1 MNKLS
6 IAFAKTFAIASAMMV
21 STLVIG
27 CKENTTEPAG
37 NQEYDSQAAA
47 DLQASALGTES
58 GGAGVS
64 FADVNSLSQS
74 GFIAG
79 TMFDSKG
86 SSPMSRDTSFDPV
99 TKLHT
104 LIITRT
110 GSQGKFSFNSLITY
124 QYTFYDVS
132 GAPMDKYI
140 KGTTDKITVSVAK
153 QKSKDFGDRLDVD
166 DTASGSWT
174 ITNIISG
181 IPILNGSFLRSGTD
195 IFHTVANGDRTFT
208 HSFTINFMADTL
220 VRDADKGHVYLKGP
234 ASSHFTATTP
244 KGYII
249 TRDTKITF
257 NGDGTAILEV
267 TRTSGDGT
275 VDTYTIDVKVGIFK
289 RFGK

>member
-1 MNKLS
+1 MNKLTL
-6 IAFAKTFAIASAMMV
+6 AFAKTFAVALAIMISA
-21 STLVIG
+21 LVIG

-86 SSPMSRDTSFDPV
+86 SNPMSRDTSFDPV

-104 LIITRT
+104 LVITRSDT
-110 GSQGKFSFNSLITY
+110 VGKYSFNALITY
-124 QYTFYDVS
+124 QYTFYDAS
-132 GAPMDKYI
+132 GAAMDKFV
-140 KGTTDKITVSVAK
+140 KGVTDKITVSVAK

-166 DTASGSWT
+166 NTASGNWT
-174 ITNIISG
+174 ITSILSG
-181 IPILNGSFLRSGTD
+181 TPVLNGTFSRNGTVV
-195 IFHTVANGDRTFT
+195 FRTLANGDRTFT
-208 HSFTINFMADTL
+208 HSFTINFVGDIL
-220 VRDADKGHVYLKGP
+220 VKDADKHVYLKGP
-234 ASSHFTATTP
+234 ATSHFEATTA
-244 KGYII
+244 KGYNVI
-249 TRDTKITF
+249 RDTKITF
-257 NGDGTAILEV
+257 NGDGTALLEV

-275 VDTYTIDVKVGIFK
+275 VDTYTIDVKVGVFK

>member
-6 IAFAKTFAIASAMMV
+6 IAFAKTFAIALTLMISA
-21 STLVIG
+21 LVIG
-27 CKENTTEPAG
+27 CKDNSTEPAA

-104 LIITRT
+104 LVITRSDT
-110 GSQGKFSFNSLITY
+110 VGKYSFNALITY
-124 QYTFYDVS
+124 QYTFYDAS
-132 GAPMDKYI
+132 GAAMDKFV
-140 KGTTDKITVSVAK
+140 KGVTDKITVSVAK

-166 DTASGSWT
+166 NTASGSWT
-174 ITNIISG
+174 ITSILSG
-181 IPILNGSFLRSGTD
+181 TPVLNGTFSRNGTVV
-195 IFHTVANGDRTFT
+195 FHTLANGDRTFT
-208 HSFTINFMADTL
+208 HSFTINFVGDIL
-220 VRDADKGHVYLKGP
+220 VKDADKHVYLKGP
-234 ASSHFTATTP
+234 ATSHFEATTP
-244 KGYII
+244 KGYTIV
-249 TRDTKITF
+249 RDTKITF
-257 NGDGTAILEV
+257 NGDGTALLEV

-275 VDTYTIDVKVGIFK
+275 VDTYTIDVKVGVFK